1 MFDNNI
7 YTEDVL
13 NMLDGKE
20 GAINTHIFLSPSALH
35 CTNLEE
41 HLSSLLNTHFLS
53 AVQNSRAFHSVHEK
67 KNTAREISNFAHFY
81 STPLL

>member
-67 KNTAREISNFAHFY
+67 KKTAREISNFAHFY